1 MQEFWQQEAARMGG
15 ASLAQVLTE
24 MRDAQRRMIVVVEGV
39 KARDEQDRATIEK
52 LLSGFPAGDFD
63 GHRRYHESV
72 IEWREL
78 RNRLVREALI
88 KVTQAGALAAFG
100 WLALAIW
107 QSFKLTVKQ

>member
-1 MQEFWQQEAARMGG
+1 MQELWQKEAAEMGG
-15 ASLAQVLTE
+15 AALAQVLTE
-24 MRDAQRRMIVVVEGV
+24 MRDAQRQLIIVVEGLNQR
-39 KARDEQDRATIEK
+39 AIEDRAAIDR
-52 LLSGFPAGDFD
+52 LVAGFPGGDFE
-63 GHRRYHESV
+63 GHRRYHEAV

-78 RNRLVREALI
+78 RNKLVREALI

>member
-1 MQEFWQQEAARMGG
+1 MQELWQKEAEQMGG
-15 ASLAQVLTE
+15 PELARVLTE
-24 MRDAQRRMIVVVEGV
+24 MRDAQRQLIIVVEGL
-39 KARDEQDRATIEK
+39 KQRDIEDRAVIDK
-52 LLSGFPAGDFD
+52 LITGFPAGDTES
-63 GHRRYHESV
+63 HRRYHEAV

-78 RNRLVREALI
+78 RNKLVREALI

>member
-1 MQEFWQQEAARMGG
+1 MEPWQREAARLGG

-24 MRDAQRRMIVVVEGV
+24 I
-39 KARDEQDRATIEK
+39 RDELADNTKKTEQVLTV
-52 LLSGFPAGDFD
+52 FPAGDTD

-78 RNRLVREALI
+78 RNKLVREALI
-88 KVTQAGALAAFG
+88 KITQAGALAGAG
-100 WLALAIW
+100 WVALAIW